1 MSRSS
6 IAILSLVM
14 LLALSNGMW
23 AYALSSSAQPEQT
36 HEFTCAS
43 DEHRL
48 EVLERIAHPLESAIA
63 ASAAPGATKQSVVA
77 AASDASTP
85 LSNRFC
91 IGDQDVV
98 TVDLV
103 GLRFNENG
111 KLIGASSK
119 ICIQ

>member
-1 MSRSS
+1 
-6 IAILSLVM
+6 M
-14 LLALSNGMW
+14 LLAISNGMW
-23 AYALSSSAQPEQT
+23 AYSLSLSSQPEQM

-43 DEHRL
+43 DEHRSQI
-48 EVLERIAHPLESAIA
+48 LERIAHPLESAIS
-63 ASAAPGATKQSVVA
+63 ASAAPGATKQSVLA

-91 IGDQDVV
+91 IGDQDSI

-111 KLIGASSK
+111 KLVGASSK
-119 ICIQ
+119 KCVQ